1 MSCSRTL
8 ERGADDPAILTTTR
22 NYLLDAQRLLAGHPT
37 PREYFDHMTRLH
49 PDRLNVGPVWYS
61 AVALLS

>member
-1 MSCSRTL
+1 M
-8 ERGADDPAILTTTR
+8 LTTTR

-37 PREYFDHMTRLH
+37 PREFFDHMTRLH
-49 PDRLNVGPVWYS
+49 PDRLNVGPVCNS